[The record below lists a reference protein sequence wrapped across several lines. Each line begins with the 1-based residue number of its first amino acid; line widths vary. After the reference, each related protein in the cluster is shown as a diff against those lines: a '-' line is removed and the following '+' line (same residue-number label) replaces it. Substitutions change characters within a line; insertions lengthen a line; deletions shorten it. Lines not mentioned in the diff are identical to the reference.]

1 VGLALM
7 RSLEMY
13 WAKAKEVHAW
23 GNYFFMGKD
32 GGGMY
37 GEDFV
42 CYCIIIWFHAHSYLS
57 HLLLYLFVEI

>member
-1 VGLALM
+1 M
-7 RSLEMY
+7 
-13 WAKAKEVHAW
+13 